1 MNFCSN
7 CGSDQ
12 LRFEI
17 PAGDSRH
24 RYVCH
29 NCHTIHYQNPKM
41 VVGCLPI
48 WEDKILICKRAIQ
61 PRAGFWNLPAGYLE
75 NGETLEQGATRE
87 TWEEAQAR
95 VELIRLHCVYNIPR
109 INQVYFFFLAKLVKP
124 EFGIGEE
131 SLAVELFEADRIP
144 YEEMAFPS
152 SVYAIR
158 KFLANKDTGFEGV
171 HIGAFKH

>member
-29 NCHTIHYQNPKM
+29 NCNTIHYQNPKM

-87 TWEEAQAR
+87 TWEEAQAK

-109 INQVYFFFLAKLVKP
+109 INQVYFFFLAKLIKP
-124 EFGIGEE
+124 ECVIGEE
-131 SLAVELFEADRIP
+131 SLAVELFEADKIP

-152 SVYAIR
+152 SVFAIR
-158 KFLANKDTGFEGV
+158 KFLANKDTGFKGV